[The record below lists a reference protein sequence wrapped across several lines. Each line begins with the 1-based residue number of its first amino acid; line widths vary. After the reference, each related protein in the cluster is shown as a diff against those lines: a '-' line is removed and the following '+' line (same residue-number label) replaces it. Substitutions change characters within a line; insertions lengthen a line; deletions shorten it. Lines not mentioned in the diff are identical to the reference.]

1 MPVAGA
7 ALSHTHSG
15 FCRFGVFSYHAI
27 FIGYYIASRKG
38 HQGKALMKIMKRTI
52 YKLTY
57 GGRASITEYRDGRA
71 RLVFC
76 AGYTRVEKTY
86 KNKAIAKRVMSR
98 WCDGFY
104 WEVGQE

>member
-1 MPVAGA
+1 MEWGRAGCRCG
-7 ALSHTHSG
+7 LSHTHSG

-52 YKLTY
+52 YKLAY

-71 RLVFC
+71 RLVVLRRLHPR
-76 AGYTRVEKTY
+76 GE
-86 KNKAIAKRVMSR
+86 NL
-98 WCDGFY
+98 
-104 WEVGQE
+104 